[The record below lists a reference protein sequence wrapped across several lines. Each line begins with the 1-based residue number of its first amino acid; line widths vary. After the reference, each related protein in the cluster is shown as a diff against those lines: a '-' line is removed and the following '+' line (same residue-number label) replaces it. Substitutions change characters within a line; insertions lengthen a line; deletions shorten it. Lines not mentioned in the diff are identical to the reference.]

1 MSPGPA
7 SQARLR
13 LGIKSPATPGSAT
26 PELFLVLM
34 VGLPGTGKSTLSRRL
49 AVMLGAAVLESD
61 ALRQRLFPRPRYDAR
76 ENGVVFRILH
86 AAARAQLAAGVP
98 VIVDATNLDERAR
111 RPLYDI
117 ADEVS
122 AKLEV
127 VCLEAPLGEV
137 ERRLE
142 GRRAGADPLD
152 RSTADLSVYERMA
165 ESYERPTRPHRT
177 IDTSDPAATE
187 AALGAIAASLGRRPG
202 GRVGLEESA

>member
-7 SQARLR
+7 SQTRLR
-13 LGIKSPATPGSAT
+13 LAIKRLATPGRAT
-26 PELFLVLM
+26 AEPFLVLM

-61 ALRQRLFPRPRYDAR
+61 ALRQLLFPRPRYDAR
-76 ENGVVFRILH
+76 ENSVVFRTLH
-86 AAARAQLAAGVP
+86 AAAAALLAAGVP

-117 ADEVS
+117 ADEAS

-127 VCLEAPLGEV
+127 ICVEAPTGEV
-137 ERRLE
+137 ERRLAA
-142 GRRAGADPLD
+142 RRAGADPLD
-152 RSTADLSVYERMA
+152 RSTADLSVYQRMA
-165 ESYERPTRPHRT
+165 ESYERPRRPHRT

-187 AALGAIAASLGRRPG
+187 AALVAIAASLGRG
-202 GRVGLEESA
+202 TSGRVGLEESA